1 MPSKKKQI
9 GSDSNNLEGGISQVQ
24 DQIEQIRY
32 NLQHQ
37 TQLTNLP
44 SPSLEKWRYVLPS
57 TFTKMAEYLEKKPSV
72 KDDCFVLEQLSH
84 DKAEIHFDGKQLIVP
99 KHLKQ
104 AGVLVQPI
112 LSSNM
117 EQLKLQQLLCYLKN
131 ISGSSEEWLTIY
143 NAAQF
148 ANGLFIHVPSSYKS
162 DTPIW
167 IKLSGSTQKFQN
179 WCHLIDAASHANAS
193 ILIDALGADE
203 SWHNQVFHYNISAN
217 AHLQVYNISTGQ
229 KDSLSTQH
237 HLASLQESASFLMS
251 SLIKGSGF
259 VRQQTTIDLRGQ
271 HASCDVTGMH
281 LTQEKQQ
288 HHYVTTVN
296 HLCPNTQSEQTFK
309 GILKHTHTLND
320 EKVARAS
327 FLGKIHI
334 APQAIKTEAHQSY
347 KALLLAPEAGIY
359 AKPELEIYADDV
371 KCSHGTATG
380 AIDEDMLFYLM
391 SRGFS
396 NEIAATLITTGFLE
410 EITNK
415 IPDGLLRQSFLSPI
429 SL

>member
-9 GSDSNNLEGGISQVQ
+9 GSGKNLDGAIPTVQ
-24 DQIEQIRY
+24 DQIEQIRH

-37 TQLTNLP
+37 TQSINLP

-57 TFTKMAEYLEKKPSV
+57 TFTKMAEYLEKKTSV
-72 KDDCFVLEQLSH
+72 KDDCFVLNQLSH
-84 DKAEIHFDGKQLIVP
+84 DKTEIYFDGKQLIVP
-99 KHLKQ
+99 KLLKQ

-112 LSSNM
+112 ISDNI
-117 EQLKLQQLLCYLKN
+117 EQVKLQQLLCYLKN
-131 ISGSSEEWLTIY
+131 ISSSPEEWLTRY

-179 WCHLIDAASHANAS
+179 WCHLIDSASHANTS
-193 ILIDALGADE
+193 ILIDTLGADE
-203 SWHNQVFHYNISAN
+203 SWHNQVFHYNLSAD

-229 KDSLSTQH
+229 KDSLLTQH
-237 HLASLQESASFLMS
+237 HLASLEDSASFLMS

-259 VRQQTTIDLRGQ
+259 VRQQTTIDLRGN
-271 HASCDVTGMH
+271 HASCNVTGMH

-309 GILKHTHTLND
+309 GILKHTHKLND
-320 EKVARAS
+320 EKIARAS

-396 NEIAATLITTGFLE
+396 HEMAATLITAGFLE

-415 IPDGLLRQSFLSPI
+415 IPEGLLRQSFLSPI